1 MKYLMI
7 DTNIYIDMVVARNQD
22 HKPES
27 YNHLLKL
34 LDYGE
39 IRVLIPKIVIT
50 EVFRHID
57 NEINKIGE
65 GIKRIK
71 STINGLYWVNSNE
84 EIERF
89 NEKLKPVKK
98 GINDLTDEFDRSKKK
113 YKENFRNLFNKLFNH
128 NNIVIINE
136 TEDIVFKATQRKIHK
151 LRPFHYGKDKDSMAD
166 SIIIETLINIKDLMT
181 FNDDDVIYFISR
193 NPSDFS
199 ENEKEEKN
207 LLHKDIKLSL
217 EEKEIID
224 QIHYRLLFTKT
235 LLEDFKSEIEHV
247 GLIQELEAEKEWE
260 TEMRTEESKD
270 YEIEMSREAGGLT
283 SLSADYDEIIAE
295 LDPIQDLIYRLEQF
309 QKELTIKYENYSEIY
324 SFLGDELGSRNFREV
339 LELAANFNE
348 QKPLLELDIEGCND
362 ENDLA
367 NEIFSIVHEF
377 CFNINEIE
385 VDDMFHYQDYF
396 ESNCTLATIQDFSGE
411 QYRIDTLGSLSPSN
425 GESDNIYL
433 SIYKN
438 EQRIKEAII
447 TINYGF
453 LDFDED
459 GNADDGREESIDINI
474 EDIIHEIESIKDRI
488 INEFDLKHKV
498 LKRIIENLGIIVE

>member
-57 NEINKIGE
+57 NEIDKIGQ
-65 GIKRIK
+65 GIKHIK
-71 STINGLYWVNSNE
+71 STINGFYWVNSNE
-84 EIERF
+84 EIEQF

-98 GINDLTDEFDRSKKK
+98 GINGLIDEFERSKNK
-113 YKENFRNLFNKLFNH
+113 YKENSRNLFNKLFNH
-128 NNIVIINE
+128 NNTIIINE

-181 FNDDDVIYFISR
+181 FDDDVIYFISR

-199 ENEKEEKN
+199 KNEKEGKD

-217 EEKEIID
+217 VEKEIID
-224 QIHYRLLFTKT
+224 QVHYRLLFTKT
-235 LLEDFKSEIEHV
+235 LLEDFKNETEHV
-247 GLIQELEAEKEWE
+247 GLIEELEAEKEWE
-260 TEMRTEESKD
+260 TEMRIQESKD
-270 YEIEMSREAGGLT
+270 YEIEMNREAGGLT
-283 SLSADYDEIIAE
+283 PLSADYDEIIAE

-309 QKELTIKYENYSEIY
+309 QKELTVRYENYAEIY
-324 SFLGDELGSRNFREV
+324 SFLGDELGSRNFQEV

-362 ENDLA
+362 ENDLV
-367 NEIFSIVHEF
+367 NEIFSIVHEL
-377 CFNINEIE
+377 CLDVNEIE

-396 ESNCTLATIQDFSGE
+396 ESNATLAIIRGFNGE

-459 GNADDGREESIDINI
+459 GNAGDGREESIDINT
-474 EDIIHEIESIKDRI
+474 EDIIQEIESIKNRVI
-488 INEFDLKHKV
+488 SEIDLKHKV
-498 LKRIIENLGIIVE
+498 LKRIIENLGIIVD

>member
-27 YNHLLKL
+27 YSHLLKL

-39 IRVLIPKIVIT
+39 IRVLIPKIIIT
-50 EVFRHID
+50 EIFRHID
-57 NEINKIGE
+57 NEIDKIGQE
-65 GIKRIK
+65 IKGIK
-71 STINGLYWVNSNE
+71 STVNGLYWVNNNE

-98 GINDLTDEFDRSKKK
+98 GINDLTEEFECSKNK
-113 YKENFRNLFNKLFNH
+113 YKENSKNLFEKLFNH
-128 NNIVIINE
+128 NNTVIIDE

-166 SIIIETLINIKDLMT
+166 SIIVETLINIKDLMT

-199 ENEKEEKN
+199 ENKKEQRS
-207 LLHKDIKLSL
+207 LFHKDIKLSL
-217 EEKEIID
+217 EEKEIIH

-235 LLEDFKSEIEHV
+235 LLEDFKDETEHV
-247 GLIQELEAEKEWE
+247 GLIEELEAEKEWE
-260 TEMRTEESKD
+260 TEIQIQESKY

-295 LDPIQDLIYRLEQF
+295 LDPIQDLIYKLEQF
-309 QKELTIKYENYSEIY
+309 QSEFTIKYENYSELY
-324 SFLGDELGSRNFREV
+324 SFLEEELGSRNFQEV
-339 LELAANFNE
+339 LELASNFNE

-362 ENDLA
+362 ETDLV
-367 NEIFSIVHEF
+367 NEILSIVHEF

-385 VDDMFHYQDYF
+385 VDDMFHSQDYF
-396 ESNCTLATIQDFSGE
+396 ESNATLATIRDFTGE
-411 QYRIDTLGSLSPSN
+411 QYRIDTHGSLSPSN
-425 GESDNIYL
+425 GESDNVYL
-433 SIYKN
+433 SIYKDD
-438 EQRIKEAII
+438 QKVKEGII
-447 TINYGF
+447 TIDYGF
-453 LDFDED
+453 LDFNED
-459 GNADDGREESIDINI
+459 GNAGDGREPSIDINI
-474 EDIIHEIESIKDRI
+474 EDVNEEVETIKDSVISRI
-488 INEFDLKHKV
+488 DLKHKV
-498 LKRIIENLGIIVE
+498 LKRIVENLGIIVK